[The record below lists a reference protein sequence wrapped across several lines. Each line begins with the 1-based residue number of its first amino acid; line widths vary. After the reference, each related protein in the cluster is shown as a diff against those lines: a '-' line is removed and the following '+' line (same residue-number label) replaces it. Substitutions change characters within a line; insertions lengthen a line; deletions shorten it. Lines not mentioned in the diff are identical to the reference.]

1 MSDNELFEKDI
12 WEYKSKQKVKQPSN
26 KGTRSADRGKAKQ
39 KAAQKPRS
47 SLGARTQPPSRN
59 VSQTSTIRA
68 KRQLA
73 QEDGEKPVSQREQPT
88 PTLTPPNKNQSPPKS
103 PRSRHDGYCPSCQMP
118 FSLLLV
124 QSPRW
129 HVSECLDA
137 AGATAKECPDGVM
150 CSSAIPSHYKIY
162 SHFQL
167 AQSRAVNDSVFSLL
181 NTPGSAGHQ
190 PVKLNL
196 SQSPI
201 SWVKISE
208 NINKNR
214 QNSPK
219 TLSQTPKKD
228 KSPASSQGSV
238 KQSSLHAWLSSPSK
252 NEKPSQEILSNPHPG
267 CADSTANNPQ
277 SAQQPADLGEYGI
290 SYSPLIFNE
299 ELDSDEDPIK
309 KLFPSESSE
318 EEHCGT
324 ADKRQQVTNQSHG
337 PQENG
342 MIPPLKYSNISQQDL
357 RLFNPGA
364 DHRNHI
370 SASSTSQCAA
380 NQQQSDHIPDYANWS
395 ECSSPAPE
403 IGEWDTYQTQPD
415 LFGERAPRFGNS
427 TRWKGE
433 SIPVVEAGRRESCS
447 IISQRA
453 QVSEPEPA
461 LSLGSHKDKLV
472 LTLSQKIPAMP
483 SKTVQ
488 SCANSKGMKQMDIG
502 VFFGLKPKAKED
514 PKTKVPPKPQ
524 NQHDVA
530 LPSESKPG
538 QRKRKGQGSLGDKDP
553 LADHTNTEP
562 EGATGN
568 QRGGWKRPRQF
579 STGGEGKGKKQCP
592 FYKKIPGT
600 GFAVDAFQYGQ
611 IEGCS
616 AYFLTHFHSDH
627 YGGLTKKFR
636 FPIYCSKITGNLVQN
651 KLRVESEFI
660 NTLPMNTECVVNGI
674 RVVLLEANHCPGAVL
689 LLFRLPNG
697 TSVLHTGDFRAD
709 RSMESY
715 PALIGQR
722 VHTLYLDTTY
732 CSPEYTFPPQQET
745 IQFAVNIAFEMVT
758 LYPRTLVV
766 CGTYSVGKEKVFLA
780 IADVLGCKV
789 CMSQDK
795 YKTMQCLESEDIRS
809 LVTTDWHSTALHVLP
824 MMQVNFKGLNVHL
837 GKFPGKYD
845 RVLAFKP
852 TGWTY
857 SDSSVLVADIKPEIR
872 GKVTVYGIPY
882 SEHSSY
888 SELKR
893 FVQWLKPQKIIP
905 TVNVGNYN
913 SRSAMEKYF
922 REWLSDAAQKK

>member
-12 WEYKSKQKVKQPSN
+12 WEYTSK
-26 KGTRSADRGKAKQ
+26 RKAKQ
-39 KAAQKPRS
+39 PANNGVKPAAQGTAAKATKPKQKATQKRRS
-47 SLGARTQPPSRN
+47 LHGAKTQPPSGN
-59 VSQTSTIRA
+59 IPQTSTVGG
-68 KRQLA
+68 KR
-73 QEDGEKPVSQREQPT
+73 EHTDGHSWSSQREEPPLPGRNPSPESPQP
-88 PTLTPPNKNQSPPKS
+88 
-103 PRSRHDGYCPSCQMP
+103 RHEGYCPSCQMP

-137 AGATAKECPDGVM
+137 AGSTEKECPDGVT
-150 CSSAIPSHYKIY
+150 CSSAIPSHYKRY

-181 NTPGSAGHQ
+181 NTPGSSCRQTA
-190 PVKLNL
+190 KLNL

-201 SWVKISE
+201 SWSKISE
-208 NINKNR
+208 NINKKR
-214 QNSPK
+214 RSQNSPK
-219 TLSQTPKKD
+219 TLSQTPPKD

-238 KQSSLHAWLSSPSK
+238 KQTSLDAWLSSPSK
-252 NEKPSQEILSNPHPG
+252 HEKLSQETLSNSYPE
-267 CADSTANNPQ
+267 CADSTAKTPQ
-277 SAQQPADLGEYGI
+277 SPQQAADLGDYGI

-309 KLFPSESSE
+309 RLFSSESFE
-318 EEHCGT
+318 EEYGGT
-324 ADKRQQVTNQSHG
+324 EDETQQGTYQSRC

-342 MIPPLKYSNISQQDL
+342 IIPSLKDSGTTQQPNQL
-357 RLFNPGA
+357 
-364 DHRNHI
+364 

-395 ECSSPAPE
+395 ECSSPASV
-403 IGEWDTYQTQPD
+403 IGQWETFQSQSDS
-415 LFGERAPRFGNS
+415 FAECAPRFGNS
-427 TRWKGE
+427 THLKERRG
-433 SIPVVEAGRRESCS
+433 SLADCASSVEAGRRESCS
-447 IISQRA
+447 VSSHTA
-453 QVSEPEPA
+453 QASEPEPTPS
-461 LSLGSHKDKLV
+461 LSNKDKGL
-472 LTLSQKIPAMP
+472 LTLNQTIPAMP
-483 SKTVQ
+483 SKSVQSQ
-488 SCANSKGMKQMDIG
+488 SCASTKGMKQMDIG
-502 VFFGLKPKAKED
+502 VFFGLKPKPKEEN
-514 PKTKVPPKPQ
+514 PKTKVPPKLQ
-524 NQHDVA
+524 NQNDVA
-530 LPSESKPG
+530 LPSERKPA
-538 QRKRKGQGSLGDKDP
+538 QRKRKGQGPPLGDKDP

-562 EGATGN
+562 EGAAGN
-568 QRGGWKRPRQF
+568 QRRGWKRPRQF
-579 STGGEGKGKKQCP
+579 STGEEGKGKKQCP

-600 GFAVDAFQYGQ
+600 GFTVDAFQYGQ
-611 IEGCS
+611 IEGCT

-636 FPIYCSKITGNLVQN
+636 CPIYCSMITGNLVQS

-660 NTLPMNTECVVNGI
+660 NTLPMNTECVVDGI

-697 TSVLHTGDFRAD
+697 TTILHTGDFRAD

-732 CSPEYTFPPQQET
+732 CSPEYTFPPQQEA
-745 IQFAVNIAFEMVT
+745 IQFAVNTAFETVT
-758 LYPRTLVV
+758 LHSRTLVV
-766 CGTYSVGKEKVFLA
+766 CGTYAVGKEKVFLA

-795 YKTMQCLESEDIRS
+795 YRTMQCLESADIRS
-809 LVTTDWHSTALHVLP
+809 VVTTDWHSTALHVLP

-837 GKFPGKYD
+837 GKFSGKYD

-857 SDSSVLVADIKPEIR
+857 SDSSASVADIRPEIR
-872 GKVTVYGIPY
+872 GKVTMYGIPY

-905 TVNVGNYN
+905 TVNVGNYQ

-922 REWLSDAAQKK
+922 SEWLTGAAR